1 MASARRIRKSPGVT
15 HLWLKAFH
23 LIAMVA
29 WFAGLFYIFRL
40 FVYHVES
47 REQPETVA
55 VLKVMAEKLWRIIM
69 RPAVIAT
76 WVFGL
81 AMLVNQPALLE
92 APWLHAKLVL
102 VAGLTGYHVWIGRV
116 RARFEADD
124 LFLTWKQCRMLNEV
138 PTLFLIAIVL
148 LAVLRP
154 GF

>member
-1 MASARRIRKSPGVT
+1 M

-29 WFAGLFYIFRL
+29 WFAGLFYVFRL

-47 REQPETVA
+47 RDQPDAAA

-69 RPAVIAT
+69 RPAMVAT

-81 AMLVNQPALLE
+81 AMIVSRPALLDGT
-92 APWLHAKLVL
+92 WLRVKLVL
-102 VAGLTGYHVWIGRV
+102 LVGLTAYHFWIGHV

-124 LFLTWKQCRMLNEV
+124 LFLTSRQCRMLNEV
-138 PTLFLIAIVL
+138 PTLFLVSIVL
-148 LAVLRP
+148 LAVLKP
-154 GF
+154 GL

>member
-1 MASARRIRKSPGVT
+1 M

-40 FVYHVES
+40 FVYQVEN

-76 WVFGL
+76 WIFGL
-81 AMLVNQPALLE
+81 AMIANQPGLLE
-92 APWLHAKLVL
+92 GTWLQIKLVL
-102 VAGLTGYHVWIGRV
+102 LVGLTSFHVWIGRV
-116 RARFEADD
+116 RVRLEADD
-124 LFLTWKQCRMLNEV
+124 LFLNSRQCRMLNEV
-138 PTLFLIAIVL
+138 PTLFLVSIIL
-148 LAVLRP
+148 LAVLKP
-154 GF
+154 GV

>member
-1 MASARRIRKSPGVT
+1 MICQSRAVL

-47 REQPETVA
+47 RDQPETTA

-81 AMLVNQPALLE
+81 AMIANHPSLLDASWLRVKLLLLV
-92 APWLHAKLVL
+92 
-102 VAGLTGYHVWIGRV
+102 GLTGYHVWIGRV

-124 LFLTWKQCRMLNEV
+124 LFLSSRQCRMLNEV
-138 PTLFLIAIVL
+138 PTLFLISIVL

-154 GF
+154 SG